1 MEKPT
6 RDDVVARITHDFPS
20 EGPARLLTI
29 LDEYGTEPY
38 ERERERVQLAILHL
52 SEGDIEEVRAYTKA
66 AKRDYR
72 DVLLWSSDSRPA
84 PLNAAEAQQLLER
97 FKTMFPKQENEI

>member
-1 MEKPT
+1 MENPT

-20 EGPARLLTI
+20 EEPARLLTI
-29 LDEYGTEPY
+29 LDEYGTQSY
-38 ERERERVQLAILHL
+38 ERERERIQLAILHL
-52 SEGDIEEVRAYTKA
+52 RKGDIEEARAYTKA

-84 PLNAAEAQQLLER
+84 LNAAEAQLFLER
-97 FKTMFPKQENEI
+97 FKKMFPKQDV